1 MKKEKIDL
9 FYGAL
14 LHDIG
19 KVIQRATGERKK
31 HALVGAD
38 WFDEIADNQVIS
50 DQIRY
55 HMANYQSDKLGNDH
69 LAYITYIADNIAS
82 GVDRRQSNEES
93 DEDASA
99 KIWDTYTNQADI
111 FNVFGAQTD
120 KRYFKPTVLNLKSKP
135 NFASATYEPFSK
147 GNYAAIATRIK
158 NELAEFEFNQAQIDS
173 LLNLFEATLSFV
185 PSSTNTKEIADI
197 SLAEHSRLTAAF
209 ALAIYDYLEDK
220 GRHNYKEDLF
230 TKASAFYEEDA
241 FLLAS
246 FDLSGIQDFIY
257 NITTSGALNN

>member
-55 HMANYQSDKLGNDH
+55 HMANYQSDKLDNDH

-120 KRYFKPTVLNLKSKP
+120 KRYFKPTVLNLKSEP
-135 NFASATYEPFSK
+135 NFASVTYEPFSK
-147 GNYAAIATRIK
+147 GDYAAIATRIK
-158 NELAEFEFNQAQIDS
+158 MNWQNLS
-173 LLNLFEATLSFV
+173 LIKHKLILC
-185 PSSTNTKEIADI
+185 
-197 SLAEHSRLTAAF
+197 
-209 ALAIYDYLEDK
+209 
-220 GRHNYKEDLF
+220 
-230 TKASAFYEEDA
+230 
-241 FLLAS
+241 
-246 FDLSGIQDFIY
+246 
-257 NITTSGALNN
+257 

>member
-1 MKKEKIDL
+1 MISVRSFKGRQEN
-9 FYGAL
+9 
-14 LHDIG
+14 
-19 KVIQRATGERKK
+19 EK

-55 HMANYQSDKLGNDH
+55 HMANYQSNKLGNDH

-111 FNVFGAQTD
+111 FNIFGAQTD

-147 GNYAAIATRIK
+147 VIMRQLRLVSKMNWQNLSLIK
-158 NELAEFEFNQAQIDS
+158 HKL
-173 LLNLFEATLSFV
+173 TLC
-185 PSSTNTKEIADI
+185 
-197 SLAEHSRLTAAF
+197 
-209 ALAIYDYLEDK
+209 
-220 GRHNYKEDLF
+220 
-230 TKASAFYEEDA
+230 
-241 FLLAS
+241 
-246 FDLSGIQDFIY
+246 
-257 NITTSGALNN
+257 

>member
-82 GVDRRQSNEES
+82 GVDRR
-93 DEDASA
+93 
-99 KIWDTYTNQADI
+99 
-111 FNVFGAQTD
+111 V
-120 KRYFKPTVLNLKSKP
+120 
-135 NFASATYEPFSK
+135 
-147 GNYAAIATRIK
+147 TRIHQLRFGIPIQTRLIFLTFLGHK
-158 NELAEFEFNQAQIDS
+158 RIN
-173 LLNLFEATLSFV
+173 ATLNRRF
-185 PSSTNTKEIADI
+185 
-197 SLAEHSRLTAAF
+197 
-209 ALAIYDYLEDK
+209 
-220 GRHNYKEDLF
+220 
-230 TKASAFYEEDA
+230 
-241 FLLAS
+241 
-246 FDLSGIQDFIY
+246 
-257 NITTSGALNN
+257 

>member
-55 HMANYQSDKLGNDH
+55 HMANYQSNKLGNDH

-111 FNVFGAQTD
+111 FNIFGAQTD
-120 KRYFKPTVLNLKSKP
+120 KR
-135 NFASATYEPFSK
+135 
-147 GNYAAIATRIK
+147 
-158 NELAEFEFNQAQIDS
+158 
-173 LLNLFEATLSFV
+173 
-185 PSSTNTKEIADI
+185 
-197 SLAEHSRLTAAF
+197 
-209 ALAIYDYLEDK
+209 
-220 GRHNYKEDLF
+220 
-230 TKASAFYEEDA
+230 
-241 FLLAS
+241 
-246 FDLSGIQDFIY
+246 
-257 NITTSGALNN
+257 

>member
-55 HMANYQSDKLGNDH
+55 HMANYQSNKLGNDH

-99 KIWDTYTNQADI
+99 KVIMRQLRLVSKMNWQ
-111 FNVFGAQTD
+111 
-120 KRYFKPTVLNLKSKP
+120 NLSL
-135 NFASATYEPFSK
+135 
-147 GNYAAIATRIK
+147 IK
-158 NELAEFEFNQAQIDS
+158 HKL
-173 LLNLFEATLSFV
+173 TLC
-185 PSSTNTKEIADI
+185 
-197 SLAEHSRLTAAF
+197 
-209 ALAIYDYLEDK
+209 
-220 GRHNYKEDLF
+220 
-230 TKASAFYEEDA
+230 
-241 FLLAS
+241 
-246 FDLSGIQDFIY
+246 
-257 NITTSGALNN
+257 

>member
-55 HMANYQSDKLGNDH
+55 HMANYQSDELGNDH

-82 GVDRRQSNEES
+82 GIDRRQSNEES
-93 DEDASA
+93 DEEASA
-99 KIWDTYTNQADI
+99 KIWDTYINQADI
-111 FNVFGAQTD
+111 FNVFGAKTD
-120 KRYFKPTVLNLKSKP
+120 KRYFKPTVLNLKSEP

-147 GNYAAIATRIK
+147 GDYAAIATRIK
-158 NELAEFEFNQAQIDS
+158 NELAKFEFNQAQIDS

-209 ALAIYDYLEDK
+209 ALAIYD
-220 GRHNYKEDLF
+220 
-230 TKASAFYEEDA
+230 
-241 FLLAS
+241 
-246 FDLSGIQDFIY
+246 
-257 NITTSGALNN
+257 

>member
-69 LAYITYIADNIAS
+69 LAYITSHQVSTEDS
-82 GVDRRQSNEES
+82 QMRRAMRMHQLRFGTLIQT
-93 DEDASA
+93 
-99 KIWDTYTNQADI
+99 KLI
-111 FNVFGAQTD
+111 FLMFLGL
-120 KRYFKPTVLNLKSKP
+120 KRINAILNRR
-135 NFASATYEPFSK
+135 F
-147 GNYAAIATRIK
+147 
-158 NELAEFEFNQAQIDS
+158 
-173 LLNLFEATLSFV
+173 
-185 PSSTNTKEIADI
+185 
-197 SLAEHSRLTAAF
+197 
-209 ALAIYDYLEDK
+209 
-220 GRHNYKEDLF
+220 
-230 TKASAFYEEDA
+230 
-241 FLLAS
+241 
-246 FDLSGIQDFIY
+246 
-257 NITTSGALNN
+257 

>member
-69 LAYITYIADNIAS
+69 LITLLLVSTEDS
-82 GVDRRQSNEES
+82 QMRRVTRMHQLRFG
-93 DEDASA
+93 
-99 KIWDTYTNQADI
+99 IPIQTRLI
-111 FNVFGAQTD
+111 FLMFLEL
-120 KRYFKPTVLNLKSKP
+120 KRINAILNRR
-135 NFASATYEPFSK
+135 F
-147 GNYAAIATRIK
+147 
-158 NELAEFEFNQAQIDS
+158 
-173 LLNLFEATLSFV
+173 
-185 PSSTNTKEIADI
+185 
-197 SLAEHSRLTAAF
+197 
-209 ALAIYDYLEDK
+209 
-220 GRHNYKEDLF
+220 
-230 TKASAFYEEDA
+230 
-241 FLLAS
+241 
-246 FDLSGIQDFIY
+246 
-257 NITTSGALNN
+257 